1 MGQRLVMNLSIL
13 LLASFSVFFIPACFG
28 QVAVDTSGMSC
39 SGLDMSNG
47 EYKTII
53 TWECFANNTKACVT
67 RTEDCSK
74 CDGTFSMA
82 SSTHTFPDEEAVDD
96 AEEAKEDEKEK
107 EYKEKDE
114 KDGEE
119 EKGEDKEE
127 DKEKEKEKEDKAEKE
142 RRFRRMRRF

>member
-1 MGQRLVMNLSIL
+1 MNLSIL

-28 QVAVDTSGMSC
+28 AVAVDTSGMAC

-96 AEEAKEDEKEK
+96 AESLKKGKSQKKMRLKKMKRRKRRKIKMKSPKLKEVDFPEIL
-107 EYKEKDE
+107 D
-114 KDGEE
+114 
-119 EKGEDKEE
+119 
-127 DKEKEKEKEDKAEKE
+127 AEKVDVPNPE
-142 RRFRRMRRF
+142 LVEVR

>member
-1 MGQRLVMNLSIL
+1 MG
-13 LLASFSVFFIPACFG
+13 LLASFSVFLIPACFG

-82 SSTHTFPDEEAVDD
+82 SSTHTLPDEEAVDD
-96 AEEAKEDEKEK
+96 AEKPKEGEEPKEDERRKRRKIKMKSPKLKEVDFP
-107 EYKEKDE
+107 EILD
-114 KDGEE
+114 
-119 EKGEDKEE
+119 
-127 DKEKEKEKEDKAEKE
+127 
-142 RRFRRMRRF
+142 